1 MKGMKQV
8 NIMISPSG
16 NDARSMQH
24 ARNTKNRRSCQQKVV
39 MESWTKFTHYHFWT
53 GSRKIQRQPS
63 KCPISL
69 LLSSSM
75 YFIAAKKRLMFF
87 LSDLMRGELVSHQRF
102 LNWWVWFPA
111 VLYLYHGKKLSP
123 AAYSL
128 QSSNFHNPYKKGRGS
143 SGLVDPGLFACN
155 ITCRGKLCHCS
166 LAAQA

>member
-75 YFIAAKKRLMFF
+75 YFIAAKQRLMLFSVRF
-87 LSDLMRGELVSHQRF
+87 DARTGFSPMVFKFVGVVSCCFIIVSWQE
-102 LNWWVWFPA
+102 VE
-111 VLYLYHGKKLSP
+111 
-123 AAYSL
+123 
-128 QSSNFHNPYKKGRGS
+128 S
-143 SGLVDPGLFACN
+143 SGLQLVVIQIPQPLEKGQGLKWS
-155 ITCRGKLCHCS
+155 G
-166 LAAQA
+166 